1 MRDISS
7 PGPKGT
13 IDSVK
18 KPNTETQ
25 MNELYQEV
33 NQMKKLMAQLKK
45 GHAIGEMLKS
55 PAQNEDFLLESIKVQ
70 RLDEL
75 KK

>member
-33 NQMKKLMAQLKK
+33 NHMKKLMAQLKK

-55 PAQNEDFLLESIKVQ
+55 PAQNEDVLLESIKVQ

>member
-13 IDSVK
+13 IDSNK
-18 KPNTETQ
+18 RPNTETQ

-45 GHAIGEMLKS
+45 GHAIGEML
-55 PAQNEDFLLESIKVQ
+55 
-70 RLDEL
+70 
-75 KK
+75 